1 MPSRLFYAS
10 LLSIVLLERK
20 LLTRELLVSK
30 LLPKKSSLNQEMRP
44 KRQFLYLRNDI
55 MASTK

>member
-20 LLTRELLVSK
+20 LLARELLVIK

-55 MASTK
+55 MASIK